1 MREESRN
8 MTEKENR
15 QKRTIKDWL
24 RDAVFYEVYPQSFL
38 DTNGDGIGDIRGII
52 RKLDYIR
59 GLGCNAIW
67 INPCFESPFY
77 DGGYD
82 VSDYY
87 AVAPRYGTNEDLRE
101 LFGEAHDRG
110 MHVLLD
116 LVPGHTSVEHP
127 WFRASMQ
134 AGKNE
139 YTDRYVWTDS
149 PYKRMEDVKGI
160 VSILRGISPRYG
172 TCGVNC
178 FSTQPALNYGF
189 ARITDPDWQQ
199 PTDAPGP
206 SATRRELW
214 NIMRFWLSMGC
225 DGFRVDMAGSLVK
238 NDEDKTETTRL
249 WQEIRRRLDEEF
261 PEAVLVSEWG
271 KPDVA
276 LQAGFDM
283 DFFLHFG
290 NTGYMELF
298 RGEHPFF
305 AGDAQSDIT
314 GFAQTFTANQELLG
328 GMGLMCMPSGN
339 HDMARISRQLSQ
351 RQLEIAYGFLFA
363 FPGAPF
369 LYYGDEIGMRYLE
382 GLVSVEG
389 GYERTG
395 SRTPMQW
402 DRSANAGFSSAP
414 PAKLYIQLDEASD
427 RPNVQ
432 EQEGREDSLLSHV
445 RRLIALRRAHPALG
459 NVGRLTFLY
468 AKKGEFPLVF
478 ARTDAEGA
486 EEIVAVFNPSDGE
499 AFCPD
504 FGYGHTEVL
513 AQAGGIP
520 EKNGDGLLRVPPL
533 SFCWLKKQK

>member
-1 MREESRN
+1 
-8 MTEKENR
+8 MTETGKG
-15 QKRTIKDWL
+15 QKRTIKRWL
-24 RDAVFYEVYPQSFL
+24 RDAVFYEVYPPSFL

-59 GLGCNAIW
+59 SLGCNALW
-67 INPCFESPFY
+67 LNPCFESPFY

-87 AVAPRYGTNEDLRE
+87 SAAPRYGTNEDLKE
-101 LFGEAHDRG
+101 LFSEAHRRG

-127 WFRASMQ
+127 WFRESMK
-134 AGKNE
+134 AEKNE

-206 SATRRELW
+206 AATRRELW
-214 NIMRFWLSMGC
+214 KIMRFWLQMGC

-238 NDEDKTETTRL
+238 NDEDKAGTIRL
-249 WQEIRRRLDEEF
+249 WREIREKLDGEF
-261 PEAVLVSEWG
+261 PEAALVSEWG

-276 LQAGFDM
+276 LRAGFDM

-290 NTGYMELF
+290 NTGYMDLF
-298 RGEHPFF
+298 RGPHPFF
-305 AGDAQSDIT
+305 AGDEKSDIT
-314 GFAQTFTANQELLG
+314 GFAGTFEANQELLAD
-328 GMGLMCMPSGN
+328 MGLMCMPSGN
-339 HDMARISRQLSQ
+339 HDMTRISYQLTGRQLAV
-351 RQLEIAYGFLFA
+351 AYAFLFA

-369 LYYGDEIGMRYLE
+369 LYYGDEIGMRYLP

-402 DRSANAGFSSAP
+402 DKSANGGFSSAP
-414 PAKLYIQLDEASD
+414 PSRLYIQMDEEPG
-427 RPNVQ
+427 RPDVQ
-432 EQEGREDSLLSHV
+432 EQEGREDSTLSLV

-459 NVGRLTFLY
+459 NLGRLRFLW
-468 AKKGEFPLVF
+468 AKKGKFPLVF
-478 ARTDAEGA
+478 VRTDP
-486 EEIVAVFNPSDGE
+486 EETEEVTVVLNPSGQE
-499 AFCPD
+499 GFCAD
-504 FGYGHTEVL
+504 FGLADTEVL
-513 AQAGGIP
+513 VKEGGLP
-520 EKNGDGLLRVPPL
+520 RRCGDGSLAVPPL
-533 SFCWLKKQK
+533 SFCWLKKIS